1 MPVPFAY
8 LGSPDRVELVDGLA
22 FLAAFVLGYVGV
34 TWLFPSLLRP
44 MWWLYIHVAYRF
56 RVYHADRLPAAGP
69 ALIVCNHSSYIDW
82 LILWVACPRPV
93 KFVLWSGYYHNSV
106 LRFLLS
112 FCRHRTVRLDNR
124 TARPHAVA
132 DALDLVVKELDA
144 GHAVVVFPEGRL
156 TRNGQ
161 MRPFGRGIERLVKLA
176 RQRVPVV
183 PVCIDNM
190 WGSVFSHK
198 DGPIL
203 RKWPEDFRRR
213 VTVYFGKPLPPG
225 TTAPEARAAVQE
237 CLADAGIALSDDV
250 LPVHRWFVQSASS
263 WRLMFRPLYVDVATG
278 TERTLTNGRAL
289 VAAWC
294 LARWFRPRLGPGD
307 HPVGIWLPTGMGSA
321 LANVALA
328 FLRRPAVNLNYTAG
342 PDAVASAAQQAG
354 VTHVITAARFEQKMP
369 CPLPAT
375 YQKLL
380 AEDALAAIPGW
391 EKTLK
396 FLAVLVLPHWVLSRI
411 IGLYRTK
418 MDDLLTIIFSSGSTG
433 APKGVML
440 SYRNISSNGD
450 AFKRGV
456 QLVPKDVM
464 MGSLPFFHSFGY
476 TVCLWAPTG
485 IGMKVVH
492 YPDPRAAK
500 EVGELTR
507 KHQCTILLGTAT
519 FLRFYIRRCG
529 PDDFKSC
536 RYIICGAEK
545 LPVKLAEEFN
555 AKFGVWPL
563 EGYGCT
569 EVSPVVSTNMNDVE
583 VAGVRQVANVL
594 GTVGQPIPGVAVKAF
609 HPETYAPLPPGDEG
623 VLGVKGPNVMLGYL
637 HKLEKTKDVI
647 RDGWYMTGDM
657 GFIEPDGF
665 IRITGR
671 LSRFAKIAGEMVPLE
686 KIEEELQDLLGG
698 GERTVAVVP
707 VPDEK
712 RGERIVV
719 LYHPDVEEKLPAALA
734 GLSARGIP
742 NLWIPDRRDC
752 YKVESFPVLG
762 SGKLD
767 LRAVAE
773 VATQVVGGKS

>member
-1 MPVPFAY
+1 
-8 LGSPDRVELVDGLA
+8 
-22 FLAAFVLGYVGV
+22 
-34 TWLFPSLLRP
+34 
-44 MWWLYIHVAYRF
+44 
-56 RVYHADRLPAAGP
+56 
-69 ALIVCNHSSYIDW
+69 
-82 LILWVACPRPV
+82 
-93 KFVLWSGYYHNSV
+93 
-106 LRFLLS
+106 
-112 FCRHRTVRLDNR
+112 
-124 TARPHAVA
+124 
-132 DALDLVVKELDA
+132 
-144 GHAVVVFPEGRL
+144 
-156 TRNGQ
+156 

-176 RQRVPVV
+176 RQPVPIVPVG
-183 PVCIDNM
+183 IDNM

-198 DGPIL
+198 GGAIPW
-203 RKWPEDFRRR
+203 KWPEDFRRR
-213 VTVYFGKPLPPG
+213 VSVWFGNPLPPG
-225 TTAPEARAAVQE
+225 TSAPEARAAVQE
-237 CLADAGIALSDDV
+237 CLADVAVALSDHV
-250 LPVHRWFVQSASS
+250 LPVHRWFVRSAAS
-263 WRLMFRPLYVDVATG
+263 WRLLFRPLYVDAATG

-289 VAAWC
+289 VAVWC
-294 LARWFRPRLGPGD
+294 LARWLNPRLGPGD
-307 HPVGIWLPTGMGSA
+307 HPVAVWLPTGMGSA
-321 LANVALA
+321 LANVALS
-328 FLRRPAVNLNYTAG
+328 FLRRPTVNLNYTAG
-342 PDAVASAAQQAG
+342 TDAVLSAARQAG
-354 VTHVITAARFEQKMP
+354 VTHVITATRFEQKVP

-375 YQKLL
+375 YQKLPL
-380 AEDALAAIPGW
+380 EDALAAIPGW

-396 FLAVLVLPHWVLSRI
+396 FLAVLLLPHWLLSRI
-411 IGLYRTK
+411 LSLYRTK
-418 MDDLLTIIFSSGSTG
+418 PDDLLTIIFSSGSTG
-433 APKGVML
+433 DPKGVML

-456 QLVPKDVM
+456 QLIPKDVM

-485 IGMKVVH
+485 IGMKVVY

-569 EVSPVVSTNMNDVE
+569 EVSPVVGTNMHDVE

-594 GTVGQPIPGVAVKAF
+594 GTIGQPIPGVAAKAF
-609 HPETYAPLPPGDEG
+609 HPETYAPLPTGEEG
-623 VLGVKGPNVMLGYL
+623 VIGVKGPNVMLGYL
-637 HKLEKTKDVI
+637 HQPEKTRDVI

-657 GFIEPDGF
+657 GLVEPDGF

-686 KIEEELQDLLGG
+686 KVEEELQDLLGG

-719 LYHPDVEEKLPAALA
+719 LYHPDVEEKLTAAIA
-734 GLSARGIP
+734 QMPARGIP
-742 NLWIPDRRDC
+742 NLWLPDRRDC

-773 VATQVVGGKS
+773 VAKQVASGSRKTEARS